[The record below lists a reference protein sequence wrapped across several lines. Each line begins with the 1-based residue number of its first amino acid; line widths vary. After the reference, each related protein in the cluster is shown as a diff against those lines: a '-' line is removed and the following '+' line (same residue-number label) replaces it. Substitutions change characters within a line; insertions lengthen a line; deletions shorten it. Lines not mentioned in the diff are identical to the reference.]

1 MLWHSSRCSTAPLER
16 LRLLRLS
23 DSSPRL
29 RPLLV
34 SDSHLVALVALVSEE
49 ALVLVQGRGPVLE
62 HGEVGGGGPHE
73 EEVLLAA
80 QEVVPHLHAG
90 KGKGESSR
98 NVVWKKFKVWK
109 KMEDIRTSASEEVRL
124 FSARSRWC
132 HTHTR
137 ACIHMHTVEPPGST
151 WKSCGA
157 TGCQHGGR
165 AHLLE

>member
-1 MLWHSSRCSTAPLER
+1 
-16 LRLLRLS
+16 
-23 DSSPRL
+23 
-29 RPLLV
+29 
-34 SDSHLVALVALVSEE
+34 VALVALVSEE

-62 HGEVGGGGPHE
+62 HGEVGSGGPHE
-73 EEVLLAA
+73 EEVLLTA

-98 NVVWKKFKVWK
+98 NVVGRHSKFGRKWKTFEQVHQK
-109 KMEDIRTSASEEVRL
+109 KCGCSQRAAGGAI
-124 FSARSRWC
+124 
-132 HTHTR
+132 HTH

-165 AHLLE
+165 AHLE